1 MNWVL
6 KIIKNKV
13 NKTIDFD
20 DFEVLIFY
28 RNNKLCYLLLLIK
41 QHYIK
46 HEIELTKSELEEFL
60 YQ

>member
-13 NKTIDFD
+13 NKTIDF
-20 DFEVLIFY
+20 EVLIFY
-28 RNNKLCYLLLLIK
+28 RNNKLCYSLLLIK
-41 QHYIK
+41 QHYVK
-46 HEIELTKSELEEFL
+46 HEIELTKSEFEEFL